1 MSDYYGTAAGFETYH
16 VARGRDVGAYTT
28 EQVSVA
34 LLVASEWLDGA
45 FGYRWPGYKVGDRQ
59 QQIRDWPRSWVQD
72 REGYPVSAD
81 TVPTEIENATYEAA
95 LRHLQDGDVLNPDYT
110 PNRYKRVSIEGSVS
124 AEYLSLSAEQVQ
136 KQFPVIGQILA
147 PLLEGNGGVSSIS
160 SGIVRA

>member
-1 MSDYYGTAAGFETYH
+1 MTDFYGTAAGFQTYH
-16 VARGRDVGAYTT
+16 TARGRDVSAYATDD
-28 EQVSVA
+28 VNVA
-34 LLVASEWLDGA
+34 LLVASEWLDGS
-45 FGYRWPGYKVGDRQ
+45 FGYRWPGYKVGDRAQ
-59 QQIRDWPRSWVQD
+59 QTRDWPRSWVQD

-81 TVPTEIENATYEAA
+81 FVPTEIENATYEAA
-95 LRHLQDGDVLNPDYT
+95 LRHLQDETVLQADYT

-136 KQFPVIGQILA
+136 KQFPIIGQILA

>member
-1 MSDYYGTAAGFETYH
+1 MSDFYGTFGGFQTYH
-16 VARGRDVGAYTT
+16 VARGRHVNQYHVDDVN
-28 EQVSVA
+28 VA

-59 QQIRDWPRSWVQD
+59 QQTRDWPRSWVQD
-72 REGYPVSAD
+72 REGYPVDAN

-95 LRHLQDGDVLNPDYT
+95 LRHLQDESVLQSDYT

-136 KQFPVIGQILA
+136 VQFPVIGQILA
-147 PLLEGNGGVSSIS
+147 PLLGGNSGVSSIS
-160 SGIVRA
+160 SGTVRA

>member
-1 MSDYYGTAAGFETYH
+1 MITFYGTAAGFDTYH
-16 VARGRDVGAYTT
+16 TARGRDVSAHGSDD
-28 EQVSVA
+28 VNVA

-59 QQIRDWPRSWVQD
+59 KQIRDWPRSWVQD
-72 REGYPVSAD
+72 REGYPVDAS

-95 LRHLQDGDVLNPDYT
+95 LRHLQDETVLQSDYT

-136 KQFPVIGQILA
+136 VQFPVIDQILA
-147 PLLEGNGGVSSIS
+147 PLLEGSGGVSSVS
-160 SGIVRA
+160 SGVVRA

>member
-1 MSDYYGTAAGFETYH
+1 MSDFYGTAAGFQAYH
-16 VARGRDVGAYTT
+16 LARGRHTTQHHTDDVT
-28 EQVSVA
+28 VA

-45 FGYRWPGYKVGDRQ
+45 FGYRWPGYKVGNRQ
-59 QQIRDWPRSWVQD
+59 QQTRDWPRSWVQD
-72 REGYPVSAD
+72 REGYPVDAT

-95 LRHLQDGDVLNPDYT
+95 LRHLQDETVLQSDYT

-136 KQFPVIGQILA
+136 VQFPVIGQILA

-160 SGIVRA
+160 SGVVRA

>member
-1 MSDYYGTAAGFETYH
+1 MSEFYGTAVGFEAYH
-16 VARGRDVGAYTT
+16 TARGRDVSAYSTD
-28 EQVSVA
+28 EANVA

-72 REGYPVSAD
+72 REGYPVDAD
-81 TVPTEIENATYEAA
+81 SVPVEIENATYEAA
-95 LRHLQDGDVLNPDYT
+95 LRHLQDDTALLFDYT

-136 KQFPVIGQILA
+136 KQFPIIGQILA
-147 PLLEGNGGVSSIS
+147 PIMEGNGGVSTIS
-160 SGIVRA
+160 SGVVRA